1 MSVARH
7 GTHLLLLAREPATF
21 ADEGFW
27 AAWIAALVEEE
38 AVVSLWTE
46 TAALALARR
55 LEHAGAHIG
64 RLRWPADRP
73 LMRFFQAWA
82 LGRRFAASATGLV
95 HLFGVEGAAAV
106 RAAARRA
113 GAATVV
119 TIDRLPPAA
128 ATQVRRADARLGRLL
143 AGFDAV
149 EVPSPS
155 AAERLRTAVPAL
167 AGRIHIVPP
176 ALDAAS
182 RSPERVGGR
191 RVAAL
196 LERWQLDPARRLVL
210 LPGPIQRGRGHL
222 LALRAMAACT
232 RDDFDLLFLGDERAD
247 PAFVRELQSV
257 LRATGLVERVRFAA
271 SVEDRPAVFALADL
285 ALYLPVPDELVPL
298 PLLEAQAAG
307 VPVVT
312 LAGLGFEDF
321 LLPAVTGWL
330 VAAGDRDALAAAM
343 TAALSLDAAARERLA
358 ARCRDFVTG
367 HHQPERAIAAR
378 LRLYGTVLNAPPA
391 RSTAREITAS
401 RSSAREE
408 QR

>member
-1 MSVARH
+1 MTVARH

-21 ADEGFW
+21 ADEGSW
-27 AAWIAALVEEE
+27 AAWITALVDEG

-46 TAALALARR
+46 MAALALARR
-55 LEHAGAHIG
+55 LEHAGAHVE
-64 RLRWPADRP
+64 RLRWPRDRT
-73 LMRFFQAWA
+73 LLRFVRAWA
-82 LGRRFAASATGLV
+82 LGRRFAADAVRLV
-95 HLFGVEGAAAV
+95 HIFGIDGAVSV

-113 GAATVV
+113 GAAAVV
-119 TIDRLPPAA
+119 TVDRLPPA
-128 ATQVRRADARLGRLL
+128 TQLRGRHSDARLSRLL

-149 EVPSPS
+149 EVPSPA
-155 AAERLRTAVPAL
+155 AAERLQTAVPAL

-176 ALDAAS
+176 SLAAGS
-182 RSPERVGGR
+182 RSPERVGGQ

-210 LPGPIQRGRGHL
+210 LPGPIQRGHGHL
-222 LALRAMAACT
+222 LALRAMAVCA

-257 LRATGLVERVRFAA
+257 LRATGLAERVRFAA
-271 SVEDRPAVFALADL
+271 SVDDRPAVFNLADL
-285 ALYLPVPDELVPL
+285 VLYLPAPEELAPL

-330 VAAGDRDALAAAM
+330 VPPGERDLLAAAM
-343 TAALSLDAAARERLA
+343 TTALSLDAATRERLA
-358 ARCRDFVTG
+358 ARCRDFVAG
-367 HHQPERAIAAR
+367 QHHPQRTIAAR
-378 LRLYGTVLNAPPA
+378 LRLYATLLNTHPTQC
-391 RSTAREITAS
+391 TATAVAANG
-401 RSSAREE
+401 RSARE
-408 QR
+408 